1 MERLILIQSQLSAF
15 QKPPLKFVLGI
26 ESRALQPNP
35 SDIPKWS
42 APKASFVSRG
52 L

>member
-26 ESRALQPNP
+26 ESRAFQPNP